1 MLLRRRTETDACQ
14 APRTNQINLLDFGE
28 YSMRFK
34 SFAAA
39 AVTTVVAWNSAL
51 AVPASPSVPDASEAV
66 ALPQCAKFLSHAV
79 PIVGVC
85 ARADALA

>member
-1 MLLRRRTETDACQ
+1 
-14 APRTNQINLLDFGE
+14 
-28 YSMRFK
+28 
-34 SFAAA
+34 
-39 AVTTVVAWNSAL
+39 
-51 AVPASPSVPDASEAV
+51 VPDASEAV